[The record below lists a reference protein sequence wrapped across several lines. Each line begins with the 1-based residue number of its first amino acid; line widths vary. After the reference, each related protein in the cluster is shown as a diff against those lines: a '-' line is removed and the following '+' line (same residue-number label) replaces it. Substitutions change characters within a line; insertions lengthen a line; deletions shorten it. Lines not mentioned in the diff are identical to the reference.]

1 MIGCVTKKPVQT
13 NRPFTNLTQADL
25 QQIAEL
31 KYGFD
36 LKEKKLCDLFIVDGI
51 PFDQT
56 NIDSLLSQYD
66 KTDFGLILM
75 FELEENQTY
84 IHRNCDVLTLIRT
97 KPQPN
102 KEKSKIFSEVREIYN
117 DRVSELIITDYQCAD
132 CLLMTVNDKIVWNP
146 YERKRIVNEL
156 RIDQIEYIANI
167 RQPLNIETFGRY
179 GKNGI
184 VEITSSAV
192 KITSE

>member
-1 MIGCVTKKPVQT
+1 MIGCATKKRNQT
-13 NRPFTNLTQADL
+13 NEPIISFTQADL
-25 QQIAEL
+25 RKIAEW

-36 LKEKKLCDLFIVDGI
+36 LEEQKLCDLFVVDGI

-56 NIDSLLSQYD
+56 NIDSLLNQYD

-84 IHRNCDVLTLIRT
+84 INRNCDILTLMRT

-102 KEKSKIFSEVREIYN
+102 REKREILSEVKQIYN
-117 DRVSELIITDYQCAD
+117 DRVSELIITDYQCAE
-132 CLLMTVNDKIVWNP
+132 CPLMSVNNQIVWNP

-156 RIDQIEYIANI
+156 RVDQIQYIANI
-167 RQPLNIETFGRY
+167 SQPLNSDTFGSNGR
-179 GKNGI
+179 NGI
-184 VEITSSAV
+184 VEITSDAV
-192 KITSE
+192 KIRTE